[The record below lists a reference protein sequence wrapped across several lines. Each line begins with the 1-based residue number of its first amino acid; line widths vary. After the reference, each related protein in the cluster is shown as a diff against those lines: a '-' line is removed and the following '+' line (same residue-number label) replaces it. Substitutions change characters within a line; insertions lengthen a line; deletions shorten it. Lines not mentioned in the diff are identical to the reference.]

1 MRRQGECCHELTGN
15 SVCIAECKILRQGGE
30 HALPASAFSSQR
42 FVCFWTEVTDDKQ
55 YSSLEGDSL
64 SAHLPCSAG
73 EARRFVL
80 SPCFLEWAAICALF
94 RKERNTT
101 NSCTKFPRWVQLCR
115 RQLKQPGFVF
125 IEQRE
130 MMSGWLDFF
139 LSFFCLSVHLGIEG
153 RLAVWGFFYL
163 RFGWQFSVSLPLPL
177 QMTSCESLLTF
188 WVSAAKMS
196 VKSEEQLWGR
206 WL

>member
-64 SAHLPCSAG
+64 SVHLPCSAG

-80 SPCFLEWAAICALF
+80 SPSFLEWAAICALF

-125 IEQRE
+125 IEQGE

-153 RLAVWGFFYL
+153 RLAVWGFFIWGL
-163 RFGWQFSVSLPLPL
+163 GGSSQFPCHSP
-177 QMTSCESLLTF
+177 F
-188 WVSAAKMS
+188 
-196 VKSEEQLWGR
+196 R
-206 WL
+206 WLPVRVF

>member
-15 SVCIAECKILRQGGE
+15 SVCIAELKILREGGE

-42 FVCFWTEVTDDKQ
+42 FGCFWTEVTDDKQ

-64 SAHLPCSAG
+64 SFHLPCRSG

-80 SPCFLEWAAICALF
+80 SPCCLEWAAICALF

-125 IEQRE
+125 IWAK
-130 MMSGWLDFF
+130 GNDVWLAWFF
-139 LSFFCLSVHLGIEG
+139 FFSFSAFRNRGQTCCL
-153 RLAVWGFFYL
+153 GFFYL

-177 QMTSCESLLTF
+177 QMTSCGSLLTF
-188 WVSAAKMS
+188 WVSAAKTS